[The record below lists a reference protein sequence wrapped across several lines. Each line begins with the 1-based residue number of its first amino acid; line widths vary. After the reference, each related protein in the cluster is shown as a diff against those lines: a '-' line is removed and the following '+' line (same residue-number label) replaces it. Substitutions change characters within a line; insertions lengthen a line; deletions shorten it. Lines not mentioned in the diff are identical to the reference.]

1 MKKHPSSSV
10 LSSLLWLFLALP
22 LTLSASSQQSAEEI
36 GIATYYGDKLHGRKT
51 ASGELYDKNQL
62 TCAHRTLKFG
72 TKVRVTRMDNGKSII
87 VRVNDRGPF
96 VKGYIV
102 DLSRKAATEIDMIK
116 EGIVKVK
123 IEVVTDEAAP
133 EKAPETV
140 AETRTAP
147 PKTDEKAGSEKTA
160 TAEKAPE
167 KAAPATPEAQT
178 VTGKSFKSFDL
189 YSIDVKRPARKGYA
203 VQIAVISNFENIF
216 AEIAKL
222 QETWPGKVM
231 VSLEPPRSEDGA
243 QLYKLLVGPFPDKK
257 TAEKNQRTAAK
268 KGHKS
273 CFVVNLSGSEK

>member
-1 MKKHPSSSV
+1 MKKHPSSTV
-10 LSSLLWLFLALP
+10 LNSLLWLFLALP
-22 LTLSASSQQSAEEI
+22 LTLSASAQHSAEEI

-140 AETRTAP
+140 AETRTAT
-147 PKTDEKAGSEKTA
+147 PKTDEKATPEKAPASEKT
-160 TAEKAPE
+160 
-167 KAAPATPEAQT
+167 APATPEAQT

-273 CFVVNLSGSEK
+273 CFVVNLSGSDK